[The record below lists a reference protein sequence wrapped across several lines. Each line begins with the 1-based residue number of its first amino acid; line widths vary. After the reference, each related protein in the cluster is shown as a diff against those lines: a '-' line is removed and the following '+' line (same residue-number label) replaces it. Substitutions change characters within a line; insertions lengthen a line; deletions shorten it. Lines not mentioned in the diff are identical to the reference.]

1 MVAAGGTGMIA
12 TVMMIGVY
20 VLSAY
25 ELPLHLDLAVSVAV
39 GILMCIQLFIDIRV
53 LNLIFSGKKEE
64 KK

>member
-1 MVAAGGTGMIA
+1 MIA

-39 GILMCIQLFIDIRV
+39 GILMCLQLFIDIRV